1 MFYLCTNVTTK
12 QKYTVYSQKIKWW
25 ESKQTTTGN
34 YQFTTE
40 ENKRGRK
47 KLGKYK
53 RARKK

>member
-1 MFYLCTNVTTK
+1 MFYLCINVTTK
-12 QKYTVYSQKIKWW
+12 QNYTVYSQKIKWW

-40 ENKRGRK
+40 ESKRGRK
-47 KLGKYK
+47 KGGKYK